1 MKKITLLAAS
11 LLIGV
16 ASNAQVTLSQS
27 VDPSTIDTGGVA
39 CWNSGNGEYRD
50 NAFARTYDLEGD
62 FSIMGD
68 FDVSAVE
75 FGQGSADDGKVV
87 QVNIYEVDT
96 QDLSLATFT
105 LIATTDVT
113 LEAAND
119 LTLIEAPITAT
130 IPAGT
135 TVAVEVFA
143 PDEGTDTFIRYF
155 PGFNTAGQNNTA
167 WLKSDGCTIPWSD
180 SNTIV
185 ADPQEYVINL
195 VGEEVLSVGDNA
207 LSQVSVFPNP
217 ADAKLNINAPASV
230 EINNATLYDV
240 LGRNTGVALV
250 EGTMNIADL
259 SRGVYV
265 LSVETSA
272 GTLTE
277 KIVKK

>member
-62 FSIMGD
+62 FSITGD
-68 FDVSAVE
+68 FEVSAVE

-105 LIATTDVT
+105 LIETTDVT

-135 TVAVEVFA
+135 TVAVEIFA